1 MHRRLSSLL
10 LILCLVLVIAL
21 SGCVFRR
28 YSVVVSCTP
37 LIEKIEVGNRERELP
52 YSFSARK
59 GQNIVVKAPLV
70 PGYDF
75 EGWLIN
81 NELRQTAEIAVEIE
95 ENTTI
100 KAIYSPRLVHEIT
113 YGGSGYENG
122 TGLVVENSNEIL
134 IGITSSSTDSSLI
147 LENKG
152 KSDFWIPFLQY
163 ESNNYVVEPQLCYGG
178 SDEES
183 LMDTVRIAGG
193 YVSAGWSDSS
203 DIAYSGSGY
212 PYHGGTDGY
221 VIMMHNDGSLRWQT
235 YIGGSGDDEIRSV
248 NTTIGEKLI
257 ITGITGS
264 SDSNFANSGYHG
276 SKDGWVALMS
286 SSGTLITDLIKV
298 FGGSAE
304 DGLLYAM
311 QTKEGGYI
319 VCGYSTSSD
328 GDLNSL
334 SRSTGEDLW
343 VLKLDSQLEIE
354 WQDLFG
360 GQNDERANVI
370 KEVSDGYIAVG
381 FTESA
386 GGDINENKGGKD
398 LWVLKFSS
406 DGDLEWSKTYGG
418 SEDDEGFD
426 VVQTAD
432 GGFAIC
438 GYTDSSDGD
447 ILHENRGMRDV
458 WVIKLG
464 YDGYLEW
471 EATFGGSEN
480 DFARRI
486 KETEKRELIVI
497 GTTSSSDRDIKRP
510 IQGPSDAWLLRLG
523 R

>member
-1 MHRRLSSLL
+1 MHRRLSLL
-10 LILCLVLVIAL
+10 PILSLVLIIAL

-81 NELRQTAEIAVEIE
+81 NEMRETAEIVVEIE

-113 YGGSGYENG
+113 YGGSGYESG
-122 TGLVVENSNEIL
+122 TGLVVENSNEIV
-134 IGITSSSTDSSLI
+134 IGVTSSSTDSSLI

-152 KSDFWIPFLQY
+152 KSDFWVPFLQY
-163 ESNNYVVEPQLCYGG
+163 ESSSYVAEPQLCNGG

-183 LMDTVRIAGG
+183 LLGTVRISGG
-193 YVSAGWSDSS
+193 YVSAGWSDSN

-221 VIMMHNDGSLRWQT
+221 VIMMHNDGSVRWQT
-235 YIGGSGDDEIRSV
+235 YIGGSGDDRINSV

-257 ITGITGS
+257 ITGTTGS
-264 SDSNFANSGYHG
+264 SDSNFADCSYHG
-276 SKDGWVALMS
+276 SEDGWIALMS
-286 SSGTLITDLIKV
+286 SSGTLITDLIKA
-298 FGGSAE
+298 FGGTAE
-304 DGLLYAM
+304 EGFLYGM
-311 QTKEGGYI
+311 QTEEGGYI

-328 GDLNSL
+328 GDLGTL

-354 WQDLFG
+354 WHDLFG

-370 KEVSDGYIAVG
+370 KEVSDGYVAVG
-381 FTESA
+381 FTEST
-386 GGDINENKGGKD
+386 GGDVNENKGGKD
-398 LWVLKFSS
+398 VWVLKFSS
-406 DGDLEWSKTYGG
+406 DGDLEWSKTFGG
-418 SEDDEGFD
+418 SENDEGFD
-426 VVQTAD
+426 IVQTAD

-447 ILHENRGMRDV
+447 IHHENRGMSDI

-471 EATFGGSEN
+471 EATFGGSEYEL
-480 DFARRI
+480 ASEI
-486 KETEKRELIVI
+486 EEIEKRELIVI
-497 GTTSSSDRDIKRP
+497 GTTASSDRDIKRQ
-510 IQGPSDAWLLRLG
+510 IQGPTDAWLLRLG